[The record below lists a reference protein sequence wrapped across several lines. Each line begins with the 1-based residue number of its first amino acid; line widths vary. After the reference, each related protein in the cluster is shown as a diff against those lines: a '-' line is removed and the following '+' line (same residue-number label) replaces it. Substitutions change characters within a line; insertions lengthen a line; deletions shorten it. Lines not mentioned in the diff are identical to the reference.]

1 MNIEHDSFVS
11 RWKCTEMDIFEQE
24 DCLRIQEIFKRQIVE
39 VLIAPARLPLFCRQ
53 RNFVK

>member
-24 DCLRIQEIFKRQIVE
+24 DCLRIREKMEMQIV
-39 VLIAPARLPLFCRQ
+39 VILIAFALLPLFCRQ
-53 RNFVK
+53 RNFAK

>member
-24 DCLRIQEIFKRQIVE
+24 DCLRIQERFKMQIVAI
-39 VLIAPARLPLFCRQ
+39 LIAFGLLPFI
-53 RNFVK
+53 

>member
-24 DCLRIQEIFKRQIVE
+24 DCLRIQENVKMQIVE
-39 VLIAPARLPLFCRQ
+39 ILIASALLALFCRQ
-53 RNFVK
+53 WNFAK